1 MSDQPHAD
9 VDLLTAVL
17 NLAHPTDDRHAHRIR
32 VLCERLSVYMESREH
47 QWTDE
52 LSSMGQDMLT
62 LMRTI
67 TIQNDH
73 IQAQEQLIARQ
84 NEQLHALNRT
94 VADQGER
101 IQGLSA
107 TVVELVDRIQRLEHA
122 IPALAS
128 PETKASNGSPFTKI
142 DAPGA

>member
-1 MSDQPHAD
+1 MNPQSHAD

-67 TIQNDH
+67 TIQNEQ
-73 IQAQEQLIARQ
+73 IQAQEQLITRQ
-84 NEQLHALNRT
+84 NEQLHALSRT

-107 TVVELVDRIQRLEHA
+107 TVVELMDRIQNLERP
-122 IPALAS
+122 ISRPGDTDAS
-128 PETKASNGSPFTKI
+128 GLNGSAFTKI